1 MFGRFLKLESRKI
14 SPLCLTK
21 SSLYSV
27 SKSAHHYVYSSSF
40 AAHPSDALLEFE
52 LSEAA
57 LDATVVFA
65 PLGIHRATFSSSV
78 MECRFEGSSGISDDG
93 FFLCNN
99 FILRVRW

>member
-1 MFGRFLKLESRKI
+1 M
-14 SPLCLTK
+14 
-21 SSLYSV
+21 
-27 SKSAHHYVYSSSF
+27 YSSSF

-65 PLGIHRATFSSSV
+65 PLGIHRATFSTSV

-99 FILRVRW
+99 FILRVRWWTDWTRA

>member
-1 MFGRFLKLESRKI
+1 MY
-14 SPLCLTK
+14 P
-21 SSLYSV
+21 
-27 SKSAHHYVYSSSF
+27 SSF

-65 PLGIHRATFSSSV
+65 PLGIHRATSSSSV

-99 FILRVRW
+99 FILRVRL